1 MADGVCVGRGGT
13 WKKGK
18 EGCIERKGEG
28 DLHKGLED
36 GRALLFC
43 EARARVGDG
52 ELQHAGEV
60 WLQRGV
66 DVGECL

>member
-1 MADGVCVGRGGT
+1 MEKRGRGMYRG
-13 WKKGK
+13 
-18 EGCIERKGEG
+18 KGEG

-36 GRALLFC
+36 DRTLLFC